1 MKVYLDMVG
10 CRLNQAEIER
20 MALDL
25 AARGQEIVAN
35 PTEADY
41 VLINTCCV
49 TAKAAA
55 DSRKMVRH
63 YQRSTGAKVLAMGC
77 WVSAFP
83 QVSAELVG
91 SDAIFTP
98 ENRELVLQRFNNGE
112 NGNAV
117 IREEFVKPNLG
128 SRSRTRSFIKVQEGC
143 NNACS
148 YCLTRIARGK
158 SRSIPAE
165 EVVRQIAQSEDLGV
179 KEVVLTGV
187 QIGAWGKDLEGN
199 LRIADL
205 IEAVLIQTSVPRIRI
220 SSIEPWDVDER
231 LLACFKDTRLCP
243 HLHLP
248 LQSGSDVILR
258 SMARPVT
265 TARYRELI
273 ETIGEQLPELAIT
286 TDIIVGFP
294 GETDAHFEETLRFVA
309 GMPFAGGHVFKFSSM
324 PGTIAAKFEEQIP
337 AAISHMRAR
346 RVRELLQMKTRAI
359 QMAKI
364 GSDTKVLW
372 EQGKENGSQINFT
385 GLTPDFFR
393 VRTQSNENLTNT
405 ITSVRITGLNQSG
418 LLEGE
423 VM

>member
-112 NGNAV
+112 NGSAV
-117 IREEFVKPNLG
+117 IREEFVKPDLG

-179 KEVVLTGV
+179 QEVVLTGV

-199 LRIADL
+199 VRISDL
-205 IEAVLIQTSVPRIRI
+205 IEAILLHTNVPRIRI
-220 SSIEPWDVDER
+220 SSIEPWDVDEH
-231 LLACFKDTRLCP
+231 LLASFEDTRLCP

-248 LQSGSDVILR
+248 LQSGSDTILKR
-258 SMARPVT
+258 MARPIT
-265 TARYRELI
+265 IARYRTLI
-273 ETIGEQLPELAIT
+273 ESISKRLPELAIT
-286 TDIIVGFP
+286 TDVIVGFP
-294 GETDAHFEETLRFVA
+294 GETDALFEETFQFIVE
-309 GMPFAGGHVFKFSSM
+309 MPFSGGHVFKFSPM
-324 PGTIAAKFEEQIP
+324 PGTPAAKFVEQIP
-337 AAISHMRAR
+337 AAISHMRAKF
-346 RVRELLQMKTRAI
+346 VRELLQMKTRAI
-359 QMAKI
+359 QTGKI
-364 GSDTKVLW
+364 GSETKVLW
-372 EQGKENGSQINFT
+372 ERGKEDGSQICYT

-393 VRTQSNENLTNT
+393 VRTQSNVDLTNT
-405 ITSVRITGLNQSG
+405 ITLTRITALEPEG
-418 LLEGE
+418 LLTGE
-423 VM
+423 VI

>member
-112 NGNAV
+112 NGSAV
-117 IREEFVKPNLG
+117 IREEFVKPDLG

-165 EVVRQIAQSEDLGV
+165 EVVRQIAQSEDLSV

-205 IEAVLIQTSVPRIRI
+205 IEAVLIQPSVHRLRI

-231 LLACFKDTRLCP
+231 LLACFKDKRLCP

-258 SMARPVT
+258 SMARPIT

-273 ETIGEQLPELAIT
+273 ESIDKRLPELAIT

-294 GETDAHFEETLRFVA
+294 GETDAHFEETFQFIA
-309 GMPFAGGHVFKFSSM
+309 AMPFSGRHVFKFSPM
-324 PGTIAAKFEEQIP
+324 PGTPAAKFEEQIP
-337 AAISHMRAR
+337 AAISHMRAK

-359 QMAKI
+359 QTGKI
-364 GSDTKVLW
+364 GSETKVLW
-372 EQGKENGSQINFT
+372 ERGKEDGSQICYT

-393 VRTQSNENLTNT
+393 VRTQSNVDLTNT
-405 ITSVRITGLNQSG
+405 ITLTRITALEPEG
-418 LLEGE
+418 LLTGE
-423 VM
+423 VI

>member
-1 MKVYLDMVG
+1 MKFFLDMVG

-20 MALDL
+20 MASDL
-25 AARGQEIVAN
+25 TARGQEIVAN

-63 YQRSTGAKVLAMGC
+63 YQRSTGAKLLAMGC

-112 NGNAV
+112 NGSAV
-117 IREEFVKPNLG
+117 IREEFVKPDLG

-179 KEVVLTGV
+179 QEVVLTGV

-199 LRIADL
+199 VRISDL
-205 IEAVLIQTSVPRIRI
+205 IEAILLHTNVPRIRI
-220 SSIEPWDVDER
+220 SSIEPWDVDEH
-231 LLACFKDTRLCP
+231 LLASFEDTRLCP

-248 LQSGSDVILR
+248 LQSGSDTILKR
-258 SMARPVT
+258 MARPIT
-265 TARYRELI
+265 IARYRELI
-273 ETIGEQLPELAIT
+273 ESISKRLPELAIT

-294 GETDAHFEETLRFVA
+294 GETDALFEETFQFIVE
-309 GMPFAGGHVFKFSSM
+309 MPFSGGHVFKFSPM
-324 PGTIAAKFEEQIP
+324 PGTPAAKFVGQIP
-337 AAISHMRAR
+337 AAISHMRAKR
-346 RVRELLQMKTRAI
+346 IRELLQMKTRAI
-359 QMAKI
+359 QTGKI
-364 GSDTKVLW
+364 GSETKVLW
-372 EQGKENGSQINFT
+372 ERGKEDGSQICYT

-393 VRTQSNENLTNT
+393 VRTRSNVDLTNT
-405 ITSVRITGLNQSG
+405 ITLTRITALDSEG
-418 LLEGE
+418 LLMGE
-423 VM
+423 VI

>member
-1 MKVYLDMVG
+1 MKVFLDMVG
-10 CRLNQAEIER
+10 CRLNQAEIEQL
-20 MALDL
+20 ALDL
-25 AARGQEIVAN
+25 NACGQEIVAN
-35 PTEADY
+35 PAEADY

-91 SDAIFTP
+91 NDNVFTT
-98 ENRELVLQRFNNGE
+98 ENRDLVLRRFNNGE
-112 NGNAV
+112 VGSAV
-117 IREEFVKPNLG
+117 IREEFVKPDLG

-179 KEVVLTGV
+179 QEVVLTGV
-187 QIGAWGKDLEGN
+187 QMGAWGKDLEGN
-199 LRIADL
+199 VRISDL
-205 IEAVLIQTSVPRIRI
+205 IEAILLHTKVPRIRI
-220 SSIEPWDVDER
+220 SSIEPWDVNEH
-231 LLACFKDTRLCP
+231 LLACFDDTHLCP

-248 LQSGSDVILR
+248 LQSGSDTILKH
-258 SMARPVT
+258 MARPIT
-265 TARYRELI
+265 IAQYRKLI
-273 ETIGEQLPELAIT
+273 ESIGKRLPELAIT

-294 GETDAHFEETLRFVA
+294 GETDALFEETYQFIA
-309 GMPFAGGHVFKFSSM
+309 EMPFSGGHVFKFSPM
-324 PGTIAAKFEEQIP
+324 PGTPAAEFEEQIP

-364 GSDTKVLW
+364 GSETKVLW
-372 EQGKENGSQINFT
+372 EQGKQDGNQICYT

-393 VRTQSNENLTNT
+393 VRTQSKMNITNT
-405 ITSVRITGLNQSG
+405 ITSARISGLDQSG
-418 LLEGE
+418 LLIGE
-423 VM
+423 VI

>member
-1 MKVYLDMVG
+1 MKVFLDMVG
-10 CRLNQAEIER
+10 CRLNQAEIEQL
-20 MALDL
+20 ALDL
-25 AARGQEIVAN
+25 TARGQEIVAN

-83 QVSAELVG
+83 HAALELVKD
-91 SDAIFTP
+91 DAVFTN
-98 ENRELVLQRFNNGE
+98 ENRDQVLKLFNTTEIGTAYLHQE
-112 NGNAV
+112 S
-117 IREEFVKPNLG
+117 VKPDLG
-128 SRSRTRSFIKVQEGC
+128 IRSRTRSFIKVQEGC

-165 EVVRQIAQSEDLGV
+165 EIVRQIAQSEALGV

-187 QIGAWGKDLEGN
+187 QIGAWGKDLEDN

-205 IEAVLIQTSVPRIRI
+205 IKAVLARTNIPRVRI
-220 SSIEPWDVDER
+220 SSIEPWDVDEH
-231 LLACFKDTRLCP
+231 LLACFEDTRLCP

-248 LQSGSDVILR
+248 LQSGSDTILKR
-258 SMARPVT
+258 MVRPIT
-265 TARYRELI
+265 IARYRKLI
-273 ETIGEQLPELAIT
+273 ESISKRLLELAIT

-294 GETDAHFEETLRFVA
+294 GETDALFEETLQFIA
-309 GMPFAGGHVFKFSSM
+309 EMPFSGGHVFKFSPM
-324 PGTIAAKFEEQIP
+324 PGTPAAKYEEQIP
-337 AAISHMRAR
+337 AAISHKRAK

-359 QMAKI
+359 QTAKI
-364 GSDTKVLW
+364 GSETKVLW
-372 EQGKENGSQINFT
+372 EQGKQDGSQICYT
-385 GLTPDFFR
+385 GLTPDYFR
-393 VRTQSNENLTNT
+393 VRTQSKMNITNT
-405 ITSVRITGLNQSG
+405 ITSARITGLDQSG
-418 LLEGE
+418 LLIGE
-423 VM
+423 VS

>member
-98 ENRELVLQRFNNGE
+98 ENRELVLQRFSNGE
-112 NGNAV
+112 NGSAV
-117 IREEFVKPNLG
+117 IREEFVKPDLG

-231 LLACFKDTRLCP
+231 LLACFEDARLCP

-258 SMARPVT
+258 RMARPVT
-265 TARYRELI
+265 TTQYRKLI
-273 ETIGEQLPELAIT
+273 ESISKHLPELAIT

-294 GETDAHFEETLRFVA
+294 GETDAHFEETFQFIA
-309 GMPFAGGHVFKFSSM
+309 AMPFSGGHVFKFSPM
-324 PGTIAAKFEEQIP
+324 PGTPAAKFEEQIP
-337 AAISHMRAR
+337 AAISHVRAK

-372 EQGKENGSQINFT
+372 EQGKENGSQISFT

>member
-25 AARGQEIVAN
+25 TACGQEIVAN
-35 PTEADY
+35 PTKADY

-83 QVSAELVG
+83 QDSVELVG

-98 ENRELVLQRFNNGE
+98 ENRDLVLKRFNNGE
-112 NGNAV
+112 NGSAV
-117 IREEFVKPNLG
+117 IREEFVKPDLG

-179 KEVVLTGV
+179 QEVVLTGV

-199 LRIADL
+199 VRISDL
-205 IEAVLIQTSVPRIRI
+205 IEAILLHTNVPRIRI
-220 SSIEPWDVDER
+220 SSMEPWDVDEH
-231 LLACFKDTRLCP
+231 LLASFEDTRLCP

-248 LQSGSDVILR
+248 LQSGSDTILKR
-258 SMARPVT
+258 MARPIT
-265 TARYRELI
+265 IARYRELI
-273 ETIGEQLPELAIT
+273 ESISKRLPELAIT
-286 TDIIVGFP
+286 TDIMVGFP
-294 GETDAHFEETLRFVA
+294 GEMDALFEETCQFIA
-309 GMPFAGGHVFKFSSM
+309 EMPFSGGHVFKFSPM
-324 PGTIAAKFEEQIP
+324 PGTAAAKFVEQIP
-337 AAISHMRAR
+337 AAISHMRAK

-359 QMAKI
+359 QTAKI
-364 GSDTKVLW
+364 GSETKVLW
-372 EQGKENGSQINFT
+372 ERGKEDSSQICYT

-393 VRTQSNENLTNT
+393 VRTQSNVDLTNT
-405 ITSVRITGLNQSG
+405 ITLTRITALDSEG
-418 LLEGE
+418 LLMGE
-423 VM
+423 VI

>member
-1 MKVYLDMVG
+1 MKVFLDMVG
-10 CRLNQAEIER
+10 CRLNQAEIEQL
-20 MALDL
+20 ALDL
-25 AARGQEIVAN
+25 TARGQEIVAN
-35 PTEADY
+35 PAEADY

-91 SDAIFTP
+91 SDAVFTT
-98 ENRELVLQRFNNGE
+98 ENRDLVLRRFNNGE
-112 NGNAV
+112 NGSAV
-117 IREEFVKPNLG
+117 ITEKFVMPDLG
-128 SRSRTRSFIKVQEGC
+128 SRLRTRSFIKVQEGC

-165 EVVRQIAQSEDLGV
+165 EVVRHIAQSEDLGV
-179 KEVVLTGV
+179 QEVVLTGV

-199 LRIADL
+199 VRIPDL
-205 IEAVLIQTSVPRIRI
+205 IEAILLHNKVPRIRI
-220 SSIEPWDVDER
+220 SSIEPWDVNER
-231 LLACFKDTRLCP
+231 LLDCFEDTRLCP
-243 HLHLP
+243 HLHIP
-248 LQSGSDVILR
+248 LQSGSDTILKR
-258 SMARPVT
+258 MARPIT
-265 TARYRELI
+265 IAQYRKLI
-273 ETIGEQLPELAIT
+273 ESIGKRLPELAIT

-294 GETDAHFEETLRFVA
+294 GETDALFEETYQFIA
-309 GMPFAGGHVFKFSSM
+309 EMPFSGGHVFKFSPM
-324 PGTIAAKFEEQIP
+324 PGTPAAKYEEQIP

-364 GSDTKVLW
+364 GSETKVLW
-372 EQGKENGSQINFT
+372 EQGKQDGSYICYS

-393 VRTQSNENLTNT
+393 VRTQSKMNITNT
-405 ITSVRITGLNQSG
+405 ITSARISGLDQSG
-418 LLEGE
+418 LLIGE
-423 VM
+423 VS

>member
-1 MKVYLDMVG
+1 MKVFLDMVG

-20 MALDL
+20 MASDL
-25 AARGQEIVAN
+25 TARGQEIVAN

-112 NGNAV
+112 NGSAV
-117 IREEFVKPNLG
+117 IREEFVKPDLG

-179 KEVVLTGV
+179 QEVVLTGV

-199 LRIADL
+199 VRISDL
-205 IEAVLIQTSVPRIRI
+205 IEAILLHTKVPRIRI
-220 SSIEPWDVDER
+220 SSIEPWDVDEH
-231 LLACFKDTRLCP
+231 LLACFEDTRLCP

-248 LQSGSDVILR
+248 LQSGSDTILKR
-258 SMARPVT
+258 MARPIT
-265 TARYRELI
+265 IARYRKLI
-273 ETIGEQLPELAIT
+273 ESINKRLPELAIT

-294 GETDAHFEETLRFVA
+294 GETETLFEER
-309 GMPFAGGHVFKFSSM
+309 
-324 PGTIAAKFEEQIP
+324 
-337 AAISHMRAR
+337 
-346 RVRELLQMKTRAI
+346 
-359 QMAKI
+359 
-364 GSDTKVLW
+364 
-372 EQGKENGSQINFT
+372 
-385 GLTPDFFR
+385 
-393 VRTQSNENLTNT
+393 SNL
-405 ITSVRITGLNQSG
+405 SLKC
-418 LLEGE
+418 LFLEGMSLSFHRCLAHPQPSLWGKFQLQSATC
-423 VM
+423 VLSAYANCCR

>member
-112 NGNAV
+112 NGSAV
-117 IREEFVKPNLG
+117 IREEFVKPDLG

-231 LLACFKDTRLCP
+231 LLACFKDPRLCP

-248 LQSGSDVILR
+248 LQSGSDTILKH
-258 SMARPVT
+258 MARPIT
-265 TARYRELI
+265 TTRYRELI

-294 GETDAHFEETLRFVA
+294 GETDAHYEETFQFIA
-309 GMPFAGGHVFKFSSM
+309 AMPFSGGHVFKFSPM
-324 PGTIAAKFEEQIP
+324 PGTPAAMFEEQVP
-337 AAISHMRAR
+337 AAISHVRAK

-359 QMAKI
+359 QLAKI
-364 GSDTKVLW
+364 GNDTKVLW
-372 EQGKENGSQINFT
+372 EQGKENGSQISFT

-405 ITSVRITGLNQSG
+405 ITTVRITGLNQSG
-418 LLEGE
+418 LLDGE

>member
-20 MALDL
+20 MALNL

-112 NGNAV
+112 NGSAV
-117 IREEFVKPNLG
+117 IREEFVKPDLG

-179 KEVVLTGV
+179 QEVVLTGV

-199 LRIADL
+199 VRISDL
-205 IEAVLIQTSVPRIRI
+205 IEAILLHTNVPRIRI
-220 SSIEPWDVDER
+220 SSIEPWEVDEH
-231 LLACFKDTRLCP
+231 LLASFEDTRLCP

-248 LQSGSDVILR
+248 LQSGSDTILKR
-258 SMARPVT
+258 MARPIT
-265 TARYRELI
+265 IARYRKLI
-273 ETIGEQLPELAIT
+273 ESISKRLPELAIT

-294 GETDAHFEETLRFVA
+294 GETDALFEETFQFITE
-309 GMPFAGGHVFKFSSM
+309 MPFSGGHVFKFSPM
-324 PGTIAAKFEEQIP
+324 PGTPAAKFVGQIP
-337 AAISHMRAR
+337 AAISHMRAK

-359 QMAKI
+359 QIGKI
-364 GSDTKVLW
+364 GSETKVLW
-372 EQGKENGSQINFT
+372 ERGKEDASQICYT

-393 VRTQSNENLTNT
+393 VRTQSNVDLTNT
-405 ITSVRITGLNQSG
+405 ITLTRITALDRAG
-418 LLEGE
+418 LLTGE
-423 VM
+423 VI

>member
-1 MKVYLDMVG
+1 MKVFLDMVG
-10 CRLNQAEIER
+10 CRLNQAEIEQL
-20 MALDL
+20 ALGL
-25 AARGQEIVAN
+25 TARGQEIVAN

-49 TAKAAA
+49 TAKAVA

-63 YQRSTGAKVLAMGC
+63 YQRETEAKVLAMGC

-83 QVSAELVG
+83 RAAAELIN
-91 SDAIFTP
+91 DNAIFTH
-98 ENRELVLQRFNNGE
+98 ENRDQVLKLFNTTKI
-112 NGNAV
+112 GNAFLN
-117 IREEFVKPNLG
+117 EESVKPNLG
-128 SRSRTRSFIKVQEGC
+128 NRARTRSFIKVQEGC
-143 NNACS
+143 NNVCS

-231 LLACFKDTRLCP
+231 LLACFEDARLCP

-248 LQSGSDVILR
+248 LQSGSDAILR
-258 SMARPVT
+258 RMARPVT
-265 TARYRELI
+265 IGRYRKLI

-294 GETDAHFEETLRFVA
+294 GETDAHFEETFQFIA
-309 GMPFAGGHVFKFSSM
+309 EMPFSGGHVFKFSPM
-324 PGTIAAKFEEQIP
+324 PGTPAAMFEEQIP

-372 EQGKENGSQINFT
+372 EQGKENGSQISFT

-393 VRTQSNENLTNT
+393 VRTQGNENLTNT
-405 ITSVRITGLNQSG
+405 ITSARITGLNQSG
-418 LLEGE
+418 LLVGE
-423 VM
+423 VI

>member
-1 MKVYLDMVG
+1 MKVFLDMVG
-10 CRLNQAEIER
+10 CRLNQAEIEQL
-20 MALDL
+20 ALDL
-25 AARGQEIVAN
+25 TARGQEVVAN

-49 TAKAAA
+49 TSKAAA

-63 YQRSTGAKVLAMGC
+63 YQRETEAKVLAMGC

-83 QVSAELVG
+83 HAAAELV
-91 SDAIFTP
+91 DINALFTN
-98 ENRELVLQRFNNGE
+98 ENRDQVLKLFNTTEIRNAFLYKE
-112 NGNAV
+112 SIKPDLGNRA
-117 IREEFVKPNLG
+117 
-128 SRSRTRSFIKVQEGC
+128 RTRSFIKVQEGC
-143 NNACS
+143 NNVCS

-231 LLACFKDTRLCP
+231 LLACFKDPRLCP

-248 LQSGSDVILR
+248 LQSGSDTILKR
-258 SMARPVT
+258 MARPIT
-265 TARYRELI
+265 IARYRELI
-273 ETIGEQLPELAIT
+273 ESISKRLPELAIT
-286 TDIIVGFP
+286 TDVIVGFP
-294 GETDAHFEETLRFVA
+294 GETDALFEETFQFIA
-309 GMPFAGGHVFKFSSM
+309 EMPFSGGHVFKFSPM
-324 PGTIAAKFEEQIP
+324 PGTPAAKFVEQIP
-337 AAISHMRAR
+337 AAISHMRAKF
-346 RVRELLQMKTRAI
+346 VRELLQMKTRAI
-359 QMAKI
+359 QTGKI
-364 GSDTKVLW
+364 GSETKVLW
-372 EQGKENGSQINFT
+372 ERGKEDGSQICYT

-393 VRTQSNENLTNT
+393 VRTRSNVDLTNT
-405 ITSVRITGLNQSG
+405 ITLTRITALEPEG
-418 LLEGE
+418 LLTGE
-423 VM
+423 VI

>member
-10 CRLNQAEIER
+10 CRLNQAEIEQ

-83 QVSAELVG
+83 QVSVELVG

-112 NGNAV
+112 NGSDV
-117 IREEFVKPNLG
+117 IREEFVKPDLG

-165 EVVRQIAQSEDLGV
+165 EVVRQIAQSENLGV
-179 KEVVLTGV
+179 QEVVLTGV

-199 LRIADL
+199 VRISDL
-205 IEAVLIQTSVPRIRI
+205 IEAILLHTNVPRIRI
-220 SSIEPWDVDER
+220 SSIEPWDVDEH
-231 LLACFKDTRLCP
+231 LLVCFEDTRLCP

-248 LQSGSDVILR
+248 LQSGSDTILKR
-258 SMARPVT
+258 MARPIT
-265 TARYRELI
+265 IARYRKLI
-273 ETIGEQLPELAIT
+273 ESISKRLPELAIT
-286 TDIIVGFP
+286 TDVIVGFP
-294 GETDAHFEETLRFVA
+294 GETDALFEETFQFIA
-309 GMPFAGGHVFKFSSM
+309 EMPFSGGHVFKFSPM
-324 PGTIAAKFEEQIP
+324 PGTPAAKFEEQIP
-337 AAISHMRAR
+337 AAISHMRAKR
-346 RVRELLQMKTRAI
+346 IRELLQMKTRAI
-359 QMAKI
+359 QTGKI
-364 GSDTKVLW
+364 GIETKVLW
-372 EQGKENGSQINFT
+372 ERGKEDASQICYT

-393 VRTQSNENLTNT
+393 VRTQSNVDLTNT
-405 ITSVRITGLNQSG
+405 ITLTRITALDRAGLFT
-418 LLEGE
+418 GE
-423 VM
+423 VI

>member
-1 MKVYLDMVG
+1 MKVFLDMVG
-10 CRLNQAEIER
+10 CRLNQAEIEQL
-20 MALDL
+20 ALDL
-25 AARGQEIVAN
+25 TARGQEIVAE

-41 VLINTCCV
+41 VVINTCCV

-83 QVSAELVG
+83 QDSAELVG
-91 SDAIFTP
+91 RDAVFTS
-98 ENRELVLQRFNNGE
+98 EKRDLVLKRLNNGE
-112 NGNAV
+112 IESAV
-117 IREEFVKPNLG
+117 LREELVKPDLG

-165 EVVRQIAQSEDLGV
+165 EVVRQIAQSEEFGV

-199 LRIADL
+199 LRISDL
-205 IEAVLIQTSVPRIRI
+205 IEAILLHTKVPRIRI
-220 SSIEPWDVDER
+220 SSIEPWDVDEH
-231 LLACFKDTRLCP
+231 LLACFEDVRLCP

-248 LQSGSDVILR
+248 LQSGSDAILR
-258 SMARPVT
+258 RMARPIT
-265 TARYRELI
+265 TTRYRELI
-273 ETIGEQLPELAIT
+273 ETIGKHLPELAIT

-294 GETDAHFEETLRFVA
+294 GETDALFEETFQFIVE
-309 GMPFAGGHVFKFSSM
+309 MPFSGGHVFKFSPM
-324 PGTIAAKFEEQIP
+324 PGTPAAKFEEQIP
-337 AAISHMRAR
+337 AAISHERAKR
-346 RVRELLQMKTRAI
+346 IRELLQARTRAI
-359 QMAKI
+359 QTGKI
-364 GSDTKVLW
+364 GSETKVLW
-372 EQGKENGSQINFT
+372 EQGKENGSQIYYT

-393 VRTQSNENLTNT
+393 VRTQSKVNLTNT
-405 ITSVRITGLNQSG
+405 ITLAHITGLDQAG
-418 LLEGE
+418 LLIGE
-423 VM
+423 LI

>member
-1 MKVYLDMVG
+1 MKVFLDMVG
-10 CRLNQAEIER
+10 CRLNQAEIEQLV
-20 MALDL
+20 LDL
-25 AARGQEIVAN
+25 TARGQEIVAN
-35 PTEADY
+35 PAEADY

-77 WVSAFP
+77 WVSAFL

-91 SDAIFTP
+91 SDAVFTT
-98 ENRELVLQRFNNGE
+98 ENRDLVLRLFNNGE
-112 NGNAV
+112 IGGAV
-117 IREEFVKPNLG
+117 NREEFVKPDLG
-128 SRSRTRSFIKVQEGC
+128 NRARTRSFIKVQEGC

-158 SRSIPAE
+158 SRSITAE

-179 KEVVLTGV
+179 QEVVLTGV

-199 LRIADL
+199 VRIPDL
-205 IEAVLIQTSVPRIRI
+205 IEAMMLHTKVPRIRI
-220 SSIEPWDVDER
+220 SSIEPWDVNER
-231 LLACFKDTRLCP
+231 LLACFEDKRLCP

-248 LQSGSDVILR
+248 LQSGSDTILKH
-258 SMARPVT
+258 MARPIT
-265 TARYRELI
+265 IAQYRKLI
-273 ETIGEQLPELAIT
+273 ESIGKRLPELAIT

-294 GETDAHFEETLRFVA
+294 GETDALFEETYQFIA
-309 GMPFAGGHVFKFSSM
+309 EMPFSGGHVFKFSPM
-324 PGTIAAKFEEQIP
+324 PGTPAAEFEEQIP

-364 GSDTKVLW
+364 GSETKVLW
-372 EQGKENGSQINFT
+372 EQGKQDGSQICYT

-393 VRTQSNENLTNT
+393 VRTQSEVNITNT
-405 ITSVRITGLNQSG
+405 ITSARITDLDQSG
-418 LLEGE
+418 LLIGE
-423 VM
+423 VS

>member
-1 MKVYLDMVG
+1 MKIFLDMVG

-20 MALDL
+20 MASDL
-25 AARGQEIVAN
+25 TARGQEIVAN

-112 NGNAV
+112 NGSAV
-117 IREEFVKPNLG
+117 IREEFVKPDLG

-165 EVVRQIAQSEDLGV
+165 EVVRQIAQSEEFGV

-199 LRIADL
+199 LRISDL
-205 IEAVLIQTSVPRIRI
+205 IEAILLHTKVPRIRI
-220 SSIEPWDVDER
+220 SSIEPWDVDEH
-231 LLACFKDTRLCP
+231 LLACFEDVRLCP
-243 HLHLP
+243 YLHLP
-248 LQSGSDVILR
+248 LQSGNDAILR
-258 SMARPVT
+258 RMARPIT
-265 TARYRELI
+265 TTRYRELI
-273 ETIGEQLPELAIT
+273 ETIGKHLPELAIT

-294 GETDAHFEETLRFVA
+294 GETDALFEETFQFIA
-309 GMPFAGGHVFKFSSM
+309 EMPFSGGHVFKFSPM
-324 PGTIAAKFEEQIP
+324 PGTLAAKFEEQIP
-337 AAISHMRAR
+337 AAISHERAKR
-346 RVRELLQMKTRAI
+346 IRELLQARTRAI
-359 QMAKI
+359 QTGKI
-364 GSDTKVLW
+364 GSETKVLW
-372 EQGKENGSQINFT
+372 EQGKENGSQTYYT

-393 VRTQSNENLTNT
+393 VRTQSKVNLTNT
-405 ITSVRITGLNQSG
+405 ITLAHITGLDQAG
-418 LLEGE
+418 LLIGE
-423 VM
+423 LI